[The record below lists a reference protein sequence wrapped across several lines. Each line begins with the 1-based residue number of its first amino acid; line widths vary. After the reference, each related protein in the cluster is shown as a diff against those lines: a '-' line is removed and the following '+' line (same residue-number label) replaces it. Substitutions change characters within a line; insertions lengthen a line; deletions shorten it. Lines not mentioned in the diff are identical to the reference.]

1 MIRDVNKYI
10 WIVGG
15 VGVAVLLYIIAKQRY
30 GGSGRQQNQP
40 QQDEQTDEM
49 PEEDTGTEDRPNKPA
64 NQQQPTKTPEEIALE
79 RERRRCQRLRKVWVT
94 TTAGSYCEDYKFP
107 ESEPIMPQDTAQ
119 ATDFLIFV

>member
-30 GGSGRQQNQP
+30 GGSGSGRQQNQP

-49 PEEDTGTEDRPNKPA
+49 PEEDTDRPNKPA
-64 NQQQPTKTPEEIALE
+64 NQQQPTKTLEEIALE